1 MTVALTM
8 IVRDEAPRLLRA
20 VESTRQLVD
29 DVFVVDTG
37 STDGTQQ
44 LAHDMGAHVVEI
56 PWEGF
61 ADARTQALKVA
72 GAADWVLMLDAD
84 QSIQHHLD
92 LKGWLDAD
100 PEPSVDAFMVTVL
113 EAGTSW
119 RMPRLTRGGA
129 DLRYE
134 GVTHEW
140 LEGGTRMSLY
150 ENALRIHHHAD
161 GSSRPVKHQRDLEL
175 LDGLTDPRSV
185 YYRAQALQCLGRT
198 DEAAA
203 EYDRRA
209 KMTRTWEE
217 ERWHAQ
223 YMAARLRNDV
233 AALLAAHAARPH
245 RHEPLTWAARIVA
258 GETHSDGLFCEDVG
272 HV

>member
-8 IVRDEAPRLLRA
+8 IVRDEAPRLARA
-20 VESTRQLVD
+20 VDSCRQLVD
-29 DVFVVDTG
+29 DVFVLDTG
-37 STDGTQQ
+37 STDDTVEVALG
-44 LAHDMGAHVVEI
+44 LGAHVEVA

-61 ADARTQALKVA
+61 AAARTHALRYA

-84 QSIQHHLD
+84 QTIQHHLD
-92 LKGWLDAD
+92 LKLWLDTDA
-100 PEPSVDAFMVTVL
+100 PERIDVLMVTVL
-113 EAGTSW
+113 EAGTKW

-129 DLRYE
+129 DVRYE

-140 LEGGTRMSLY
+140 LEGGERMSLY

-161 GSSRPVKHQRDLEL
+161 GAYRPVKHQRDLEL
-175 LDGLTDPRSV
+175 LDGLTDPRST

-209 KMTRTWEE
+209 AMTDTWEE

-223 YMAARLRNDV
+223 YMAARLREDV
-233 AALLAAHAARPH
+233 DGLIAAAQARPW

-258 GETHSDGLFCEDVG
+258 ARTNADVLFCEDG
-272 HV
+272 AHE